1 MGDEAATEKNS
12 KGQKG
17 YDYLLGMAIWS
28 LTLERVEE
36 LKKQNQ
42 IKTQELN
49 NLQKMTIEELWTRD
63 LDAVEAELDA
73 IDEWEEAC
81 RKDEEKLKS
90 GKRPKPMAARKRGAA
105 RPARGAR
112 GGKEDAGEE
121 DEEEEEDAD
130 DAPPPPPPKK
140 AKVEESNSDFM
151 ARLKERQNARK
162 KAAAT
167 DVSLDLDDAP
177 LEKKAKQE

>member
-1 MGDEAATEKNS
+1 MGDEAAEKNT
-12 KGQKG
+12 KGRKG
-17 YDYLLGMAIWS
+17 YDYLLGMPIWS

-63 LDAVEAELDA
+63 LDAVAAELDA

-90 GKRPKPMAARKRGAA
+90 GKRTKPMAARKRG
-105 RPARGAR
+105 PAR
-112 GGKEDAGEE
+112 GGKSGRGGKDDGGDE

-130 DAPPPPPPKK
+130 DAPPPPQKK

-151 ARLKERQNARK
+151 ARLKERQNAPK

-177 LEKKAKQE
+177 LE